1 MIAKLK
7 SVFMRFCRLLVVYA
21 VIKQFSYD
29 FNTGKP
35 RANRTMTK
43 ANYIRE
49 KNKRKELELY
59 YLQIM
64 QIKGTVQKKF
74 KLYLLTKKLR

>member
-29 FNTGKP
+29 FNH
-35 RANRTMTK
+35 
-43 ANYIRE
+43 
-49 KNKRKELELY
+49 RKTAR
-59 YLQIM
+59 
-64 QIKGTVQKKF
+64 KSNDDKS
-74 KLYLLTKKLR
+74 KLY